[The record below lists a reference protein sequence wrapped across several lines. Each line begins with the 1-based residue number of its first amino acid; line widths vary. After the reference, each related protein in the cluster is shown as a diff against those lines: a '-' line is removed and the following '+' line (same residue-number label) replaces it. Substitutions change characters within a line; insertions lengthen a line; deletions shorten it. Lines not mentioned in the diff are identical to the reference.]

1 MWVPVQGCHHLRVA
15 IVNQPCEQVLTTY
28 QYLYQCQEYQ
38 SNDRLCD
45 VIMIKITLPS
55 EMC

>member
-15 IVNQPCEQVLTTY
+15 IVNKPCDQETSIY
-28 QYLYQCQEYQ
+28 QCLYQCQEYQ
-38 SNDRLCD
+38 SNDRLC
-45 VIMIKITLPS
+45 VIVIKITLPS